1 MHGKKKCKILKE
13 IRKQIAKDNDITY
26 VTTECKHQGN
36 CKGTCPKCEAEVR
49 YLEAE
54 LEKRRM
60 AGKQVVVAGI
70 AAAMMMSASCTPEP
84 EDTRSKTLGG
94 APDVSAPVYSQEA
107 DGEMLPPMGD
117 YAAESSESVYSETV
131 DGLMEPPSEEESVT
145 MGVPS
150 MTMGEP
156 YPESSEELVQ
166 GGVPLPGEVPE
177 ESSEEDLW
185 EGEIIED
192 SEIELGGDPMPW
204 PEEN

>member
-26 VTTECKHQGN
+26 ITTECKHQGN

-94 APDVSAPVYSQEA
+94 APDVSAPVYSQE
-107 DGEMLPPMGD
+107 
-117 YAAESSESVYSETV
+117 V

-145 MGVPS
+145 MGEPS
-150 MTMGEP
+150 E
-156 YPESSEELVQ
+156 YAPESSEEALVP
-166 GGVPLPGEVPE
+166 GGVPGPE
-177 ESSEEDLW
+177 ESSEEEFR
-185 EGEIIED
+185 EGEVPEE
-192 SEIELGGDPMPW
+192 SEIELGGDPLPW

>member
-94 APDVSAPVYSQEA
+94 APDVSAPVYSQEV
-107 DGEMLPPMGD
+107 DGEMLPTMGD
-117 YAAESSESVYSETV
+117 YAVESSESVYSETV

-145 MGVPS
+145 MGEPS
-150 MTMGEP
+150 E
-156 YPESSEELVQ
+156 YAPESSEELVQ
-166 GGVPLPGEVPE
+166 GDVPLPGEVPE
-177 ESSEEDLW
+177 ESSEEELW

-192 SEIELGGDPMPW
+192 SEVELGGDPLPW

>member
-94 APDVSAPVYSQEA
+94 APDVSAPVYSQEV
-107 DGEMLPPMGD
+107 DGEMLPTMGD
-117 YAAESSESVYSETV
+117 YVA
-131 DGLMEPPSEEESVT
+131 
-145 MGVPS
+145 
-150 MTMGEP
+150 
-156 YPESSEELVQ
+156 ESSEELFP
-166 GGVPLPGEVPE
+166 GGVPLPESSEMETMGEEPPVPGEVPE
-177 ESSEEDLW
+177 ESSEEEFW
-185 EGEIIED
+185 EGEVPEE
-192 SEIELGGDPMPW
+192 SEVELGGDPMPW
-204 PEEN
+204 PEEISDEIELGGEPLWQEDN

>member
-94 APDVSAPVYSQEA
+94 APDVSAPVYSQEV
-107 DGEMLPPMGD
+107 DGQMLPTMGD
-117 YAAESSESVYSETV
+117 YAAESSE
-131 DGLMEPPSEEESVT
+131 
-145 MGVPS
+145 
-150 MTMGEP
+150 
-156 YPESSEELVQ
+156 ELFP
-166 GGVPLPGEVPE
+166 GGVPLPESSEIETMGEEPPVSGAVPE
-177 ESSEEDLW
+177 ESS
-185 EGEIIED
+185 
-192 SEIELGGDPMPW
+192 
-204 PEEN
+204 

>member
-26 VTTECKHQGN
+26 VTAECKHQ
-36 CKGTCPKCEAEVR
+36 GTCPKCEAEVR

-84 EDTRSKTLGG
+84 EDTRSKTPGG
-94 APDVSAPVYSQEA
+94 APDVSAPVYSQEV
-107 DGEMLPPMGD
+107 DGQMLPTMGD
-117 YAAESSESVYSETV
+117 YAAESSE
-131 DGLMEPPSEEESVT
+131 
-145 MGVPS
+145 
-150 MTMGEP
+150 
-156 YPESSEELVQ
+156 ELFP
-166 GGVPLPGEVPE
+166 GGVPLPESSEMETMGEEPPVSGAVPE
-177 ESSEEDLW
+177 ESSEEELW

-192 SEIELGGDPMPW
+192 ELGGDPMPW
-204 PEEN
+204 PEEISDEIELGGEPLWPEDN

>member
-94 APDVSAPVYSQEA
+94 APDVSAPVYSQEVN
-107 DGEMLPPMGD
+107 GEMLPPMGD
-117 YAAESSESVYSETV
+117 YAAESSEELFPGGVPLPES
-131 DGLMEPPSEEESVT
+131 SEEESVT
-145 MGVPS
+145 MGEPS
-150 MTMGEP
+150 E
-156 YPESSEELVQ
+156 YAPESSEDLVQ

-177 ESSEEDLW
+177 ESSEEEFW
-185 EGEIIED
+185 EGEVPED
-192 SEIELGGDPMPW
+192 SEIELGGDPLPW

>member
-70 AAAMMMSASCTPEP
+70 AAAMVLTSSCAPES
-84 EDTRSKTLGG
+84 EETRSKTVMFSF
-94 APDVSAPVYSQEA
+94 PKPCFCCFR
-107 DGEMLPPMGD
+107 PF
-117 YAAESSESVYSETV
+117 
-131 DGLMEPPSEEESVT
+131 LMRSNCFRTLS
-145 MGVPS
+145 
-150 MTMGEP
+150 
-156 YPESSEELVQ
+156 
-166 GGVPLPGEVPE
+166 
-177 ESSEEDLW
+177 
-185 EGEIIED
+185 
-192 SEIELGGDPMPW
+192 
-204 PEEN
+204 

>member
-26 VTTECKHQGN
+26 ITTECKHQGN

-94 APDVSAPVYSQEA
+94 APDVSAPVYSQEV
-107 DGEMLPPMGD
+107 DGEMLPTMGD
-117 YAAESSESVYSETV
+117 YVA
-131 DGLMEPPSEEESVT
+131 
-145 MGVPS
+145 
-150 MTMGEP
+150 
-156 YPESSEELVQ
+156 ESSEELFP
-166 GGVPLPGEVPE
+166 GGIPLPESSETMGEEPPVPGEVPE
-177 ESSEEDLW
+177 ESSEEELW

-192 SEIELGGDPMPW
+192 ELGGDPMPW
-204 PEEN
+204 PEEISDEIELGGEPLWPEED

>member
-70 AAAMMMSASCTPEP
+70 AAAMVLTSSCTPEP
-84 EDTRSKTLGG
+84 EDTRSKTLG
-94 APDVSAPVYSQEA
+94 DVL
-107 DGEMLPPMGD
+107 LPQALFLLLSPISN
-117 YAAESSESVYSETV
+117 A
-131 DGLMEPPSEEESVT
+131 L
-145 MGVPS
+145 
-150 MTMGEP
+150 
-156 YPESSEELVQ
+156 
-166 GGVPLPGEVPE
+166 
-177 ESSEEDLW
+177 
-185 EGEIIED
+185 
-192 SEIELGGDPMPW
+192 
-204 PEEN
+204 

>member
-26 VTTECKHQGN
+26 ITTECKHQGN

-70 AAAMMMSASCTPEP
+70 AATMLLTASCTPEP
-84 EDTRSKTLGG
+84 QDIS
-94 APDVSAPVYSQEA
+94 SASSQ
-107 DGEMLPPMGD
+107 
-117 YAAESSESVYSETV
+117 AESAESVYSETV
-131 DGLMEPPSEEESVT
+131 DGLMEPPSEEVT
-145 MGVPS
+145 A
-150 MTMGEP
+150 TMGELA
-156 YPESSEELVQ
+156 PESSEEEFWE
-166 GGVPLPGEVPE
+166 GEVPE
-177 ESSEEDLW
+177 ESSEEELVPGGVPGPEESSD
-185 EGEIIED
+185 EV
-192 SEIELGGDPMPW
+192 ELGGDPLPW

>member
-1 MHGKKKCKILKE
+1 MHRKKKCKILKE

-26 VTTECKHQGN
+26 ITTECKHQGN

-54 LEKRRM
+54 LEKRRA

-70 AAAMMMSASCTPEP
+70 AAAMMMSASCTPDV

-94 APDVSAPVYSQEA
+94 APDVSAPVYSQE
-107 DGEMLPPMGD
+107 
-117 YAAESSESVYSETV
+117 V

-145 MGVPS
+145 MGEPS
-150 MTMGEP
+150 E
-156 YPESSEELVQ
+156 YAPESSEELVQ
-166 GGVPLPGEVPE
+166 GDVPLPGEVPE
-177 ESSEEDLW
+177 ESSEEELW

-192 SEIELGGDPMPW
+192 SEIELGGDPLPW

>member
-84 EDTRSKTLGG
+84 EDTSSNDAPSKT
-94 APDVSAPVYSQEA
+94 A
-107 DGEMLPPMGD
+107 
-117 YAAESSESVYSETV
+117 SEYSEMVNGRTELAMDISAHHALI
-131 DGLMEPPSEEESVT
+131 DGRQLVRFYENLQT
-145 MGVPS
+145 ALLN
-150 MTMGEP
+150 
-156 YPESSEELVQ
+156 PEDFLRRE
-166 GGVPLPGEVPE
+166 
-177 ESSEEDLW
+177 
-185 EGEIIED
+185 
-192 SEIELGGDPMPW
+192 
-204 PEEN
+204 

>member
-1 MHGKKKCKILKE
+1 MNGKKKCKILKE

-26 VTTECKHQGN
+26 ITTECKHQGN

-54 LEKRRM
+54 LEKRRA

-70 AAAMMMSASCTPEP
+70 AAAMMMSASCTP
-84 EDTRSKTLGG
+84 
-94 APDVSAPVYSQEA
+94 DVEETSSNASSR
-107 DGEMLPPMGD
+107 
-117 YAAESSESVYSETV
+117 AESAESVYSETV

-150 MTMGEP
+150 E
-156 YPESSEELVQ
+156 YAPESSEELVP

-177 ESSEEDLW
+177 ESSEEELW

-192 SEIELGGDPMPW
+192 SEIELGGDPLPW

>member
-84 EDTRSKTLGG
+84 EETSSTDAPSKT
-94 APDVSAPVYSQEA
+94 ASEYSEMVAGQ
-107 DGEMLPPMGD
+107 MLPPMGE
-117 YAAESSESVYSETV
+117 YAAESSE
-131 DGLMEPPSEEESVT
+131 
-145 MGVPS
+145 
-150 MTMGEP
+150 
-156 YPESSEELVQ
+156 ELFP
-166 GGVPLPGEVPE
+166 GGVPLPESSEMETMGEEPPVSGAVPE
-177 ESSEEDLW
+177 ESSEEELW

-192 SEIELGGDPMPW
+192 ELGGDPLPW